1 MSAATKPIVL
11 ATGGTGG
18 HVFPAEALAGELAAR
33 GHSLALITDKRGRQW
48 RGALSHFP
56 IRAIHATS
64 PSGGIVGR
72 LRGVVDLA
80 RGFFEAR
87 TALRELSP
95 VAAVGFGGYASVP
108 GMMAATMSGIPTVL
122 HEQNAVLGRANRLL
136 AGRVDRIATAFAKVA
151 HVAAERATFVGNP
164 VRDEVRSLYGRGY
177 TPPAVTGEI
186 NILITGGSQGATV
199 FSKIVPDALAQL
211 APVLRSRL
219 RIVQQCRSEDLEAV
233 KAAYAALDV
242 NAELASFFADIPA
255 RLAGAHL
262 VLARAGASTVAELTA
277 SGRPSI
283 LVPYPHATDDHQTAN
298 ARAIDEVGACIRI
311 ANADFTAQRLA
322 ILLAELAADPQRLAR
337 MAAAAHSLGRP
348 DAAQRL
354 ADLVESVLRKV
365 PTAPCLAGGAA

>member
-1 MSAATKPIVL
+1 MSAAPNSAPIVL

-18 HVFPAEALAGELAAR
+18 HVFPAEALASELAAR
-33 GHSLALITDKRGRQW
+33 GHSLALITDRRGRQW
-48 RGALSHFP
+48 KGALANFP
-56 IRAIHATS
+56 IHAIRAAS
-64 PSGGIVGR
+64 PSGGLAGK
-72 LRGVVDLA
+72 LRGVVDLG

-87 TALRELSP
+87 SVLRQMAP
-95 VAAVGFGGYASVP
+95 AAVVGFGGYASVP
-108 GMMAATMSGIPTVL
+108 TMMAATMARIPTVL

-136 AGRVDRIATAFAKVA
+136 ANRVDRIATAFAKVE
-151 HVAAERATFVGNP
+151 HVPAGRATLVGNP
-164 VRDEVRSLYGRGY
+164 VRDEVRALYGRGY
-177 TPPAVTGEI
+177 TPPAPTGAI

-199 FSKIVPDALAQL
+199 FSKILPQTLEML

-219 RIVQQCRSEDLEAV
+219 RLVQQCRSEDLEAV
-233 KAAYAALDV
+233 RAAYAALGIE
-242 NAELASFFADIPA
+242 AELASFFADIPA

-298 ARAIDEVGACIRI
+298 ARAIDEVGASIRV
-311 ANADFTAQRLA
+311 ANADFTPDWLA
-322 ILLAELAADPQRLAR
+322 RTLGELAAEPARLGR

-354 ADLVESVLRKV
+354 AELVESLLQK
-365 PTAPCLAGGAA
+365 APVVAGGAA

>member
-1 MSAATKPIVL
+1 V
-11 ATGGTGG
+11 
-18 HVFPAEALAGELAAR
+18 VEL
-33 GHSLALITDKRGRQW
+33 G
-48 RGALSHFP
+48 
-56 IRAIHATS
+56 
-64 PSGGIVGR
+64 
-72 LRGVVDLA
+72 

-87 TALRELSP
+87 AVLRRIAP

-108 GMMAATMSGIPTVL
+108 GMMAASFARIPTVL

-136 AGRVDRIATAFAKVA
+136 ANRVDRIATAFAHVE
-151 HVAAERATFVGNP
+151 HVAQGRATMVGNP
-164 VRDEVRSLYGRGY
+164 VRDEVRALYGRGY
-177 TPPAVTGEI
+177 TPPDATGPF

-199 FSKIVPDALAQL
+199 FSKIVPDALQQL
-211 APVLRSRL
+211 APALRARL

-233 KAAYAALDV
+233 RAAYAALGIE
-242 NAELASFFADIPA
+242 AELASFFADIPA

-311 ANADFTAQRLA
+311 ANAEFTGLRLA
-322 ILLAELAADPQRLAR
+322 GLLAELIHDPARLAR
-337 MAAAAHSLGRP
+337 MAAAAHALGRP

-354 ADLVESVLRKV
+354 ADLVESVLRK
-365 PTAPCLAGGAA
+365 APLAAGGAA